1 MKKANFTKDQIE
13 TLLIDG
19 QIAVST
25 NLVFN
30 NPDKI
35 TSDLN
40 KINDFLKIAFELHL
54 IDDYNDVL
62 KLQKQIGSAAMKE
75 YEKLTKEGSTKQ

>member
-25 NLVFN
+25 NLAFN
-30 NPDKI
+30 NPNKI

-40 KINDFLKIAFELHL
+40 KINDFLKVAFELHL

-62 KLQKQIGSAAMKE
+62 KLQKQIGAAAMEE
-75 YEKLTKEGSTKQ
+75 YEKLTKEGATA

>member
-25 NLVFN
+25 NLAFN
-30 NPDKI
+30 NPNKI

-40 KINDFLKIAFELHL
+40 KINDFLKTAFELHL

-62 KLQKQIGSAAMKE
+62 KLQKQIGAAAMEE
-75 YEKLTKEGSTKQ
+75 YEKLTKEGATA

>member
-25 NLVFN
+25 NLAFN
-30 NPDKI
+30 NPNKI

-40 KINDFLKIAFELHL
+40 KINNFLKVAFELHL

-62 KLQKQIGSAAMKE
+62 KLQKQIGAAAMEE
-75 YEKLTKEGSTKQ
+75 YEKLTKEGATA

>member
-25 NLVFN
+25 SLAFN
-30 NPDKI
+30 NPNKI

-40 KINDFLKIAFELHL
+40 KINDFLKTAFELHL

-62 KLQKQIGSAAMKE
+62 KLQKQIGAAAMEE
-75 YEKLTKEGSTKQ
+75 YEKLTKEGATA

>member
-25 NLVFN
+25 NLAFN
-30 NPDKI
+30 NPNKI
-35 TSDLN
+35 TSDRN
-40 KINDFLKIAFELHL
+40 KINDFLKTAFELHL

-62 KLQKQIGSAAMKE
+62 KLQKQIGAAAMEE
-75 YEKLTKEGSTKQ
+75 YEKLTKEGATA

>member
-25 NLVFN
+25 NLAFN
-30 NPDKI
+30 NPNKI
-35 TSDLN
+35 TLDLN
-40 KINDFLKIAFELHL
+40 KINDFLKTAFELHL

-62 KLQKQIGSAAMKE
+62 KLQKQIGAAAMEE
-75 YEKLTKEGSTKQ
+75 YEKLTKEGATA

>member
-25 NLVFN
+25 NLAFN
-30 NPDKI
+30 NPNKI
-35 TSDLN
+35 TSELN
-40 KINDFLKIAFELHL
+40 KINNFLKTAFELHL

-62 KLQKQIGSAAMKE
+62 KLQKQIGAAAMEE
-75 YEKLTKEGSTKQ
+75 YEKLTKEGATA

>member
-19 QIAVST
+19 QIAVSA
-25 NLVFN
+25 NLTFN

-35 TSDLN
+35 TADLN

-62 KLQKQIGSAAMKE
+62 KLQKQIGSAAMEE
-75 YEKLTKEGSTKQ
+75 YKKLTEEA